1 MVSVPQ
7 LPVPVFRV
15 RNPEYA
21 AEVRRVFDKAPFVR
35 ELGIALLDFEPGHC
49 NTQLPLEDRH
59 LQQDGY
65 VHAGVQ
71 ATLADHT
78 AGTAA
83 ATLLNAEQLILTAEF
98 KINLLRAAKGDSL
111 FCRAGVLKPGAQLIV
126 AESEVFCVADG
137 QTDLVAKATVTLAV
151 VDKSRI

>member
-7 LPVPVFRV
+7 LPAPVFRV

-21 AEVRRVFDKAPFVR
+21 AEVRRVFDRAPFVR
-35 ELGIALLDFEPGHC
+35 DLGIALLDFEPGHC
-49 NTQLPLEDRH
+49 DTQLPLSEKH

-71 ATLADHT
+71 ATIADHT

-83 ATLLNAEQLILTAEF
+83 ATLLAADQLILTAEF

-111 FCRAGVLKPGAQLIV
+111 YCRAAVLKPGAQLIV
-126 AESEVFCVADG
+126 AESEVFCV
-137 QTDLVAKATVTLAV
+137 TDDSAELVAKATVTLAV
-151 VDKSRI
+151 VNKSRQ